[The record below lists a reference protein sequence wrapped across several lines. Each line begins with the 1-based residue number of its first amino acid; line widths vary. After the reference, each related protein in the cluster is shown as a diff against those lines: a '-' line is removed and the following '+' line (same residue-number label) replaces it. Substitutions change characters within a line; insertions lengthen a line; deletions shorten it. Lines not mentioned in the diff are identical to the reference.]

1 VPADGIPVA
10 DSTAS
15 ASILEV
21 DVGGCSYFEAV
32 LYPTRLPFFTGR
44 HEVMNACP

>member
-15 ASILEV
+15 ASILEM
-21 DVGGCSYFEAV
+21 DVGGCTYFEAGGALSDSSAF
-32 LYPTRLPFFTGR
+32 LYG
-44 HEVMNACP
+44 AA